1 MVRYDTGGM
10 EGVEAVIDK
19 DRTAAL
25 LAQALEADALLMLTD
40 VAAVM
45 RDWGAPE
52 QVAISTTT
60 PDALDQMTFAA
71 GSMGPKIAAAS
82 AFVRGGG
89 TLAGIGTLSVAR
101 AILEGR
107 SGTQIKAATNRAAFA
122 GAATHYHT
130 DQPASAHTP
139 A

>member
-10 EGVEAVIDK
+10 EGVEAVVDK

-89 TLAGIGTLSVAR
+89 TLAGIGTLSDAR
-101 AILEGR
+101 AILGGR
-107 SGTQIKAATNRAAFA
+107 SGTQIKAATNRATFCAC
-122 GAATHYHT
+122 HH
-130 DQPASAHTP
+130 
-139 A
+139 